1 MRAALLIGMKR
12 LSKRKAEVARFLR
25 AILENPKTT
34 TLQRLRAVERLDD
47 LYRRHDEEQQ
57 RAAERAARSAEA
69 APTATAPTPETEQ
82 PVSPADALREAQA
95 FLERTRQK
103 EAAVNAAR

>member
-57 RAAERAARSAEA
+57 RAAERSARSAEA
-69 APTATAPTPETEQ
+69 APTATQDTTTVPE
-82 PVSPADALREAQA
+82 PAESAEEAA
-95 FLERTRQK
+95 ERFLDSLRQK
-103 EAAVNAAR
+103 GPTNGQ